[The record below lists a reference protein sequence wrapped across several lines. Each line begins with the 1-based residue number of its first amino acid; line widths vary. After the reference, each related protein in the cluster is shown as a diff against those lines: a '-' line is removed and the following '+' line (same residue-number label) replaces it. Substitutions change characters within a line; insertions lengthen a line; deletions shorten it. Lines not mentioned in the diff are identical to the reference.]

1 VWEGRKSS
9 AETVRREGSEEW
21 EWERRRRR
29 REEGG
34 VMVVVGRLG
43 GGSTVGITP
52 GECKSPQQP
61 LPVHRIGHMQARH
74 ETKNSKTEDVHR

>member
-1 VWEGRKSS
+1 M
-9 AETVRREGSEEW
+9 
-21 EWERRRRR
+21 
-29 REEGG
+29 EEGG

-61 LPVHRIGHMQARH
+61 LPVRRIGHMQARH